1 MIKTAAFDAQ
11 RNENADSWQTELKAR
26 VEPRQ
31 RDIEKEPEKEREE
44 GGRVAS
50 VVRLCLR
57 LSRAPY
63 NIIKQAKRPHHPPA
77 PTVRAYWRCHAHSVC
92 VSPTCGAGD
101 GALATVAAAA
111 VAAAS
116 QTLCGPR
123 L

>member
-31 RDIEKEPEKEREE
+31 RDIEEEPEKERR
-44 GGRVAS
+44 GGG
-50 VVRLCLR
+50 LCLR

-111 VAAAS
+111 S

>member
-31 RDIEKEPEKEREE
+31 RDSKKEPEKEREE
-44 GGRVAS
+44 GGAS
-50 VVRLCLR
+50 MVRLCLR

-101 GALATVAAAA
+101 GALATVAAVAA
-111 VAAAS
+111 AAAS